1 MHGPSRSRSSHC
13 SPFLSQLFNFFLLNL
28 CIFFPLIKSSPIYE
42 HKATSHFLN
51 YSISIFINLT
61 KFSAFPSLHQFQF
74 EEMSAAMEDSAAKD
88 QGRSASRLLRY
99 PLRSGTRIKEVKP
112 PLADSTNSHSA
123 TKRGRLASSVTKSVS
138 VLDLSGKEKSARPPR
153 RLSVPS
159 KSNASSASKSFGNI
173 TPISE
178 ARSKRTG
185 VNQGSSDTPLS
196 DVSKSSNRKKFNVLV
211 SASYWLTQIKHSES
225 AGKHSISLGFFK
237 LALEA
242 GCEVWIATWNA
253 KWFSF
258 HFVEC
263 PKPMQKMSDE
273 LKSYLRSHELSGLG
287 ESVKELFEGYKIS
300 ENYEP
305 SDASL
310 TTSQVAAEPN
320 QLSEDDARSYSSS
333 ITDAEKVKPKSLD
346 IASEESEQAKQ
357 SNNEVTQK
365 DESVKK
371 TRRSVS
377 KIPASSKPASEA
389 RRRSIQRKPSKP
401 VKQEVDNKVK
411 KQQGKKPAQVVEPV
425 DSQPEAL
432 QEDKENMDESQ
443 TEEVASAV

>member
-1 MHGPSRSRSSHC
+1 
-13 SPFLSQLFNFFLLNL
+13 
-28 CIFFPLIKSSPIYE
+28 
-42 HKATSHFLN
+42 
-51 YSISIFINLT
+51 
-61 KFSAFPSLHQFQF
+61 
-74 EEMSAAMEDSAAKD
+74 MSAAMEDSAAKD
-88 QGRSASRLLRY
+88 QAVRSASRLLRY
-99 PLRSGTRIKEVKP
+99 PLRSATRIKEVKP

-159 KSNASSASKSFGNI
+159 KPNASSASKSFGNI

-185 VNQGSSDTPLS
+185 VNQGPSDTPLS
-196 DVSKSSNRKKFNVLV
+196 DVSKSSNRKKFNVLA

-225 AGKHSISLGFFK
+225 VGKHSISLGFFK

-242 GCEVWIATWNA
+242 GCE
-253 KWFSF
+253 
-258 HFVEC
+258 
-263 PKPMQKMSDE
+263 PMQKMSDE
-273 LKSYLRSHELSGLG
+273 LKSYARTHELSGLK

-305 SDASL
+305 SVASL
-310 TTSQVAAEPN
+310 TGSQVPAEPN
-320 QLSEDDARSYSSS
+320 QSSEDDARSSSSS

-346 IASEESEQAKQ
+346 IASEEIEQAKQ
-357 SNNEVTQK
+357 SKNEVTQK

-371 TRRSVS
+371 TRRSV
-377 KIPASSKPASEA
+377 PASSKPVSEA

-401 VKQEVDNKVK
+401 VKQEPAKVDNKVK
-411 KQQGKKPAQVVEPV
+411 KQGKKPAQVVEPV
-425 DSQPEAL
+425 DSQPESL
-432 QEDKENMDESQ
+432 QEDKENMAESQ

>member
-1 MHGPSRSRSSHC
+1 
-13 SPFLSQLFNFFLLNL
+13 
-28 CIFFPLIKSSPIYE
+28 
-42 HKATSHFLN
+42 
-51 YSISIFINLT
+51 
-61 KFSAFPSLHQFQF
+61 
-74 EEMSAAMEDSAAKD
+74 MSAAMEDSAAKD

-99 PLRSGTRIKEVKP
+99 PLRSATRIKEVKP

-123 TKRGRLASSVTKSVS
+123 TKSGRLASSVTKSVS
-138 VLDLSGKEKSARPPR
+138 VLNLSGKEKSARPPR

-185 VNQGSSDTPLS
+185 ANQEPSDTPLS
-196 DVSKSSNRKKFNVLV
+196 DVSKSSNRKKFNVLA

-242 GCEVWIATWNA
+242 GCE
-253 KWFSF
+253 
-258 HFVEC
+258 
-263 PKPMQKMSDE
+263 PMQKMSDE
-273 LKSYLRSHELSGLG
+273 LKAYVRNHELSGLG

-320 QLSEDDARSYSSS
+320 QSCEDDARSSSSS

-357 SNNEVTQK
+357 TNNEVTQK

-371 TRRSVS
+371 TRRSVA
-377 KIPASSKPASEA
+377 KIPASSKSVSEA

-401 VKQEVDNKVK
+401 VKQEPAKVDDKVK
-411 KQQGKKPAQVVEPV
+411 KQGKKPAQVVEPV

-432 QEDKENMDESQ
+432 QEDKENMAESQ